1 MAYFT
6 LENSWQTV
14 IEFAYGVIRYGI
26 EGCLEGI
33 PKVLQVSSFLLHSS
47 DMHLICCITVTSGD
61 SCGGL
66 FWLFWGDFLILSTG
80 NVPIHLMNPPTPPYW
95 MYLNHNLCLLGKL
108 RVQMSSSTLSTILAM
123 LKMDIFLLKILLN
136 FSAVPHV
143 CKLWCGI
150 FSSFLSCLC
159 LGLVSG
165 QQWDH
170 MDKYVDKYVL
180 KNSCWNRCCWCP
192 VLLTIGWP

>member
-1 MAYFT
+1 MASFT

-47 DMHLICCITVTSGD
+47 DMHLICCVTVTSGD
-61 SCGGL
+61 SYGGL
-66 FWLFWGDFLILSTG
+66 YWLFWGNFFILSTD
-80 NVPIHLMNPPTPPYW
+80 NVPIYLINPLTPPYW
-95 MYLNHNLCLLGKL
+95 MLLNHNLYLLGKL
-108 RVQMSSSTLSTILAM
+108 RIQMSSSTSSTILAM
-123 LKMDIFLLKILLN
+123 LKIFLLIGKISSSQFFCCATWLQTWY
-136 FSAVPHV
+136 F
-143 CKLWCGI
+143 LWSGI

-165 QQWDH
+165 QQ
-170 MDKYVDKYVL
+170 
-180 KNSCWNRCCWCP
+180 
-192 VLLTIGWP
+192 